1 MKHITSG
8 TATMID
14 DDDSY
19 EVDSLFEEAVDNV
32 RSDRNKAHK
41 YIADLD
47 QVNLATFPDKFKM
60 INKFVE
66 ASQRSNE
73 QMIKITNMIYKNK
86 RAGVEE
92 DLEGIGEDYYSNY
105 GNDTEVVFDTESIS
119 EEEED

>member
-1 MKHITSG
+1 MSG
-8 TATMID
+8 TITMID
-14 DDDSY
+14 DDNDY

-47 QVNLATFPDKFKM
+47 NINFATFPDKFKM

-92 DLEGIGEDYYSNY
+92 DLESIGDDYYNNY
-105 GNDTEVVFDTESIS
+105 GNDTEIVFDTESVS
-119 EEEED
+119 ENSEKEEG